1 MASLQD
7 NLKKYAKLA
16 IQTGVNIQKGQ
27 PLIINC
33 PIEGGEFAHL
43 LVEEA
48 YNAGAED
55 VRVEWTDEVLT
66 RMKFEREPMRI
77 LENFPEWKVQMLNS
91 HVEKGGAV
99 LSVYAPNP
107 DLLKG
112 VDPKRVAAAN
122 KASGQALKKYR
133 SYMMN
138 DRVQWSIVSIP
149 TEKWAKKIFPDL
161 AVEEAMDKLW
171 EQIFRITR
179 VDKDDPIEAWKEHNE
194 RLRKAREILNE
205 KQYKKLVYKAPGTD
219 LEIELP
225 ENHIWSGGSSLSEKG
240 AEFNPNM
247 PTEEVFTAPHK
258 DGVNGTVVNTK
269 PLNYNGNLI
278 DKFSLTF
285 KDGKVVDFTAE
296 EGYETLKHLLDT
308 DEGSRRLG
316 EVALVPHNS
325 PISQSGLIFFNTL
338 YDENASCHLALGEAY
353 PTNVEGGP
361 EMSEE
366 ELKEKGINVSINHED
381 FMMGSAELD
390 IDGVTKDG
398 KTEPIMRN
406 GNWALDME

>member
-1 MASLQD
+1 MKSLQEP
-7 NLKKYAKLA
+7 LKKYARLA
-16 IQTGVNIQKGQ
+16 IHTGVNIQKGQ

-33 PIEGGEFAHL
+33 PIEGAEFAHL

-48 YNAGAED
+48 YDAGAED
-55 VRVEWTDEVLT
+55 VRVEWNDEVLT
-66 RMKFEREPMRI
+66 RMKFEREPMHV
-77 LENFPEWKVQMLNS
+77 LENYPEWKVKMLTD
-91 HVEKGGAV
+91 HVKKGGAV

-112 VDPKRVAAAN
+112 VDPKRMATAN
-122 KASGQALKKYR
+122 KAAGEALKDYR
-133 SYMMN
+133 AYMMN
-138 DRVQWSIVSIP
+138 DRVQWSLVSIP
-149 TEKWAKKIFPDL
+149 TEKWAKKVFPDL
-161 AVEEAMDKLW
+161 SEKEAVEKLW

-179 VDKDDPIEAWKEHNE
+179 VDQEDPIVAWKKHNE

-205 KQYKKLVYKAPGTD
+205 KQYKKLIYKAPGTD

-225 ENHIWSGGSSLSEKG
+225 ENHIWSGGSAVAETG

-278 DKFSLTF
+278 DQFSLTF
-285 KDGKVVDFTAE
+285 KDGKVVDFSAE
-296 EGYETLKHLLDT
+296 VGYETLKHLLDT

-325 PISQSGLIFFNTL
+325 PISQSGLIFYNTL

-353 PTNVEGGP
+353 PTTIVGGSKL
-361 EMSEE
+361 SEE
-366 ELKEKGINVSINHED
+366 ELKERGMNVSINHED
-381 FMMGSAELD
+381 FMMGSADLD

-406 GNWALDME
+406 GNWALAME